1 MFHPSQGFDKY
12 KHKIAQS
19 RSIQVAEI
27 KKYNLKGVAANVEL
41 GKKGSYL
48 SGNADAVSFY
58 TVDDNL
64 QKINIANAT
73 SSTHAV
79 TKAQLD
85 NVTSDLVQHI
95 TYDFEYNTGSNN
107 IANISSGSRIIGVTV
122 DIPNAWSG
130 TANNQATYVEIGD
143 SGNSSRFIRGKDVDV
158 LVAGQYHSQY
168 QYEYSSDD
176 TLTINVVQGSASGGS
191 GTVSIL
197 LSTGIIT
204 VTDYGSISSSSDTN
218 NDLGNIA

>member
-1 MFHPSQGFDKY
+1 M
-12 KHKIAQS
+12 
-19 RSIQVAEI
+19 AEI

-41 GKKGSYL
+41 GKKGSYI
-48 SGNADAVSFY
+48 SGNSDAVSFY
-58 TVDDNL
+58 TVDDDL

-85 NVTSDLVQHI
+85 QATSDIVQHI
-95 TYDFEYNTGSNN
+95 TYDFDYNSGSSNF
-107 IANISSGSRIIGVTV
+107 ANITAGSRIIGVTV
-122 DIPNAWSG
+122 DIPSAWTG

-143 SGNSSRFIRGKDVDV
+143 SSNGSRFIRAKDVDV

-168 QYEYSSDD
+168 QYEYDSAE

-191 GTVSIL
+191 GTISVL
-197 LSTGIIT
+197 VSTGIIT
-204 VTDYGSISSSSDTN
+204 VTDYGSISSSSNSSD
-218 NDLGNIA
+218 DLGNIA